1 MKENYFASV
10 KVIDALQDILHQI
23 DYLYWT
29 IPATDRGSSSA
40 GVGFIDDASIIN
52 DYLTFAITGNNE
64 AIPACIDIS
73 YSEINDFSEEEKE
86 VIDEILDYASFINRN
101 EIIGLVV
108 IDEQYD
114 MPYTLYI
121 PHISEDRLRYNYLP
135 MME

>member
-1 MKENYFASV
+1 MKKKSFASV

-23 DYLYWT
+23 DYLDWT
-29 IPATDRGSSSA
+29 IPVTDRGSGSA
-40 GVGFIDDASIIN
+40 GVHFVNDASIIN

-64 AIPACIDIS
+64 ATPQCVGIS
-73 YSEINDFSEEEKE
+73 YIEINDFSSSEKE
-86 VIDEILDYASFINRN
+86 VIDEILDCASFINRN

-121 PHISEDRLRYNYLP
+121 PHISED
-135 MME
+135 

>member
-1 MKENYFASV
+1 MEKKSFASV

-23 DYLYWT
+23 DYLDWA
-29 IPATDRGSSSA
+29 IPVTDRGSGSA
-40 GVGFIDDASIIN
+40 GVRFIGNASIIN

-64 AIPACIDIS
+64 AIPQCVGIS
-73 YSEINDFSEEEKE
+73 YIDHNNFSEEEND

-108 IDEQYD
+108 IDEEYD

-121 PHISEDRLRYNYLP
+121 LHISED
-135 MME
+135 

>member
-1 MKENYFASV
+1 MEEKSFASI

-23 DYLYWT
+23 DYLDWT
-29 IPATDRGSSSA
+29 IPVTDRGSGSA
-40 GVGFIDDASIIN
+40 GVRAIDKKSVI

-73 YSEINDFSEEEKE
+73 YIEINDFSEEEKE
-86 VIDEILDYASFINRN
+86 VIDEILDCASFINRD

-108 IDEQYD
+108 IDEEYD

-121 PHISEDRLRYNYLP
+121 PHISED
-135 MME
+135 

>member
-10 KVIDALQDILHQI
+10 KVVDALQDILRQI
-23 DYLYWT
+23 DYLDWT
-29 IPATDRGSSSA
+29 IPATDRGSGSA

-52 DYLTFAITGNNE
+52 NYLTFAITGNNE

-73 YSEINDFSEEEKE
+73 YIDLNDFSEEEND
-86 VIDEILDYASFINRN
+86 VIDEILDYASFINRD

-121 PHISEDRLRYNYLP
+121 LHISEN
-135 MME
+135 